1 MDGITTGMAFLTGL
15 GMPEILLWVLT
26 FAVVFG
32 VLTKLKIFE
41 KRAPAALIS
50 IVVGFFVLLAVPAGL
65 ITVIATM
72 STGLLVVAIG
82 FLVLLALIEIGN
94 VKVIRPSE
102 RTKEGYK
109 YGEFHPFSGHGTIM
123 AIILIVIAAAIFYL
137 SGGWALLGFGTL
149 PAISAGTWLL
159 VIVGAAV
166 LWMLSESKEQ

>member
-1 MDGITTGMAFLTGL
+1 MIDVTTGLAFLTGL
-15 GMPEILLWVLT
+15 GLPEILLWVLT

-32 VLTKLKIFE
+32 ILTKLKIFGT
-41 KRAPAALIS
+41 RAPAALVS

-94 VKVIRPSE
+94 V
-102 RTKEGYK
+102 RTWKTVRNEEGKEVSAPL
-109 YGEFHPFSGHGTIM
+109 HPFHGHGTIM

-149 PAISAGTWLL
+149 PALGLGTWLL

-166 LWMLSESKEQ
+166 LWMLSETK

>member
-32 VLTKLKIFE
+32 ILSKLKIFE

-65 ITVIATM
+65 IAVIATM

-82 FLVLLALIEIGN
+82 FLVLLALIEVGN
-94 VKVIRPSE
+94 VKSTVLRE
-102 RTKEGYK
+102 RTKDGEK
-109 YGEFHPFSGHGTIM
+109 YGPGHPFEAHGTIM

-149 PAISAGTWLL
+149 PAIGLGTWLL
-159 VIVGAAV
+159 VIVGGAV
-166 LWMLSESKEQ
+166 LWMLSESK